1 LTLQY
6 LALERWSRIE
16 SPVHR
21 LDARVKI
28 VTTLAIL
35 LSVSFTRPHEVVLL
49 TAYFL
54 ILCASCL
61 LARLPWWKV
70 LARGLIVLP
79 FVAGVA
85 ILNLAGGD
93 PLRAWAILARGYL
106 SAVAVLLLLATTT
119 FPKLLRGFESL
130 GVPRF
135 FGMILHF
142 IYRYLFILFEQ
153 AHNMRRASRCR
164 APRGRRQPLFQAAAG
179 AIAVLFARSYGRA
192 ERIHQAMLA
201 RGFQGHF
208 ELLETPRVGPRDWV
222 FLATSLAILA
232 LLQATH

>member
-1 LTLQY
+1 LHH
-6 LALERWSRIE
+6 LALERWSRLD
-16 SPVHR
+16 SPLHR
-21 LDARVKI
+21 LDARAKI
-28 VTTLAIL
+28 IITLGVL
-35 LSVSFTRPHEVVLL
+35 LSVSFTRPHEIALF
-49 TAYFL
+49 AIYFL
-54 ILCASCL
+54 LLCTASL

-79 FVAGVA
+79 FVAGVV

-93 PLRAWAILARGYL
+93 PIRAWAVLARGYL

-119 FPKLLRGFESL
+119 FPKLLRGLESL

-142 IYRYLFILFEQ
+142 VYRYLFLLVEQ

-164 APRGRRQPLFQAAAG
+164 APQRRRRPLLEAAAG
-179 AIAVLFARSYGRA
+179 AVAVLFARSYGRA

-208 ELLETPRVGPRDWV
+208 EPLETPSVGLRDWV
-222 FLATSLAILA
+222 ILGAALGFLALVQ
-232 LLQATH
+232 LLR

>member
-1 LTLQY
+1 MHH
-6 LALERWSRIE
+6 LALERWSRLDG
-16 SPVHR
+16 PLHR

-28 VTTLAIL
+28 VVTLAVL
-35 LSVSFTRPHEVVLL
+35 LSISLTGPHQVVLFP
-49 TAYFL
+49 AYFL
-54 ILCASCL
+54 LLCSACL
-61 LARLPWWKV
+61 FARLPWWKV

-79 FVAGVA
+79 FVAGVV

-93 PLRAWAILARGYL
+93 PVRAWAVLARGYL

-142 IYRYLFILFEQ
+142 VYRYLFVLFEQ
-153 AHNMRRASRCR
+153 AHNMRCASRCR
-164 APRGRRQPLFQAAAG
+164 APKGRRRPLFEAAAG
-179 AIAVLFARSYGRA
+179 AVAVLFARSYGRA

-208 ELLETPRVGPRDWV
+208 ELLEAPRAGLRDWA
-222 FLATSLAILA
+222 FLVLSLGFLA
-232 LLQATH
+232 LLQTAR

>member
-1 LTLQY
+1 LHH
-6 LALERWSRIE
+6 LALERWSRLDG
-16 SPVHR
+16 PLHR
-21 LDARVKI
+21 LDSRVKI
-28 VTTLAIL
+28 AVTLAVL
-35 LSVSFTRPHEVVLL
+35 LSVNLTRPHEVVLF

-54 ILCASCL
+54 VLCTACL
-61 LARLPWWKV
+61 FARLPWWKV

-79 FVAGVA
+79 FVAGVV

-93 PLRAWAILARGYL
+93 PVRAWAVLARGYL
-106 SAVAVLLLLATTT
+106 SAVAVLLLLGTTP

-130 GVPRF
+130 GMPRF

-142 IYRYLFILFEQ
+142 IYRYLFVLFEQ

-164 APRGRRQPLFQAAAG
+164 APQGRRQPLFAAAAG
-179 AIAVLFARSYGRA
+179 AVAVLFARSYGRA

-208 ELLETPRVGPRDWV
+208 ELLETPQTGVRDWA
-222 FLATSLAILA
+222 FLLVSLGLLA
-232 LLQATH
+232 LLQTLR

>member
-1 LTLQY
+1 LHH
-6 LALERWSRIE
+6 LALERWSRLD
-16 SPVHR
+16 SPLHR
-21 LDARVKI
+21 LDARAKI
-28 VTTLAIL
+28 VITLAVL
-35 LSVSFTRPHEVVLL
+35 LSVSFTRPHEIALF
-49 TAYFL
+49 AIYFL
-54 ILCASCL
+54 LLCTASL

-79 FVAGVA
+79 FVAGVV

-93 PLRAWAILARGYL
+93 PIRAWAVLARGYL

-142 IYRYLFILFEQ
+142 VYRYLFVLFEQ

-164 APRGRRQPLFQAAAG
+164 APRRRLRRRPLFDAAAG
-179 AIAVLFARSYGRA
+179 AVAVLFARSYGRA

-201 RGFQGHF
+201 RGFQEHF
-208 ELLETPRVGPRDWV
+208 ELLETPSVGPRDWTILGAALG
-222 FLATSLAILA
+222 FLA
-232 LLQATH
+232 LLQFLR

>member
-1 LTLQY
+1 LHH
-6 LALERWSRIE
+6 LALEHWSRLDG
-16 SPVHR
+16 PLHR

-28 VTTLAIL
+28 IITLAVL
-35 LSVSFTRPHEVVLL
+35 LSVSLTRPHEVVLL
-49 TAYFL
+49 TSYFL
-54 ILCASCL
+54 LLCTACL

-79 FVAGVA
+79 FVAGVVV
-85 ILNLAGGD
+85 LNLAGGD
-93 PLRAWAILARGYL
+93 PLRAWAVLARGYL
-106 SAVAVLLLLATTT
+106 SAVAVLLLLATTP

-142 IYRYLFILFEQ
+142 VYRYLFVLFEQ
-153 AHNMRRASRCR
+153 AHSIRRASRCR
-164 APRGRRQPLFQAAAG
+164 APQGRRRPLFEAAAG
-179 AIAVLFARSYGRA
+179 AVAVLFARSYGRA

-208 ELLETPRVGPRDWV
+208 ELLEAPRAAARDWA
-222 FLATSLAILA
+222 FLLAALGFLA
-232 LLQATH
+232 LLQTLR

>member
-1 LTLQY
+1 MTSHH
-6 LALERWSRIE
+6 LALERWSRFD

-28 VTTLAIL
+28 ITTLAVL
-35 LSVSFTRPHEVVLL
+35 LSVSFTLPHEIVLL
-49 TAYFL
+49 MAYFL
-54 ILCASCL
+54 VLCACCL

-106 SAVAVLLLLATTT
+106 SAVAVLLLLGTTP

-142 IYRYLFILFEQ
+142 VYRYLFVLFEQ
-153 AHNMRRASRCR
+153 AHNIRQARRCR

-179 AIAVLFARSYGRA
+179 AVAVLFARSYGRA

-208 ELLETPRVGPRDWV
+208 ELLEAPRIETRDWV
-222 FLATSLAILA
+222 FLAASLAVLA
-232 LLQATH
+232 LLQTAR

>member
-1 LTLQY
+1 LHH
-6 LALERWSRIE
+6 LALERWSRLD
-16 SPVHR
+16 SPLHR
-21 LDARVKI
+21 LDARVK
-28 VTTLAIL
+28 VVVALAVL
-35 LSVSFTRPHEVVLL
+35 LSINLTRPHDVALF

-54 ILCASCL
+54 VLCAACL
-61 LARLPWWKV
+61 FARLPWWKV

-79 FVAGVA
+79 FVAGVV

-93 PLRAWAILARGYL
+93 PVRAWAVLARGYL
-106 SAVAVLLLLATTT
+106 SAVTVLLLLATTP
-119 FPKLLRGFESL
+119 FPKLLRGLESL

-142 IYRYLFILFEQ
+142 VYRYLFVLFEQ

-164 APRGRRQPLFQAAAG
+164 AANGRRRPLFEAAAG

-192 ERIHQAMLA
+192 ERIHHAMLA

-208 ELLETPRVGPRDWV
+208 ELLQAPQTGLRDWAFLLLSLV
-222 FLATSLAILA
+222 FLA
-232 LLQATH
+232 LLQTAH

>member
-1 LTLQY
+1 
-6 LALERWSRIE
+6 
-16 SPVHR
+16 
-21 LDARVKI
+21 VKI
-28 VTTLAIL
+28 LITLGVL
-35 LSVSFTRPHEVVLL
+35 LSVNLTRPHEVVLF
-49 TAYFL
+49 TAHFL
-54 ILCASCL
+54 LLCAVCL
-61 LARLPWWKV
+61 FARLPWWNV

-79 FVAGVA
+79 FVGGVV

-93 PLRAWAILARGYL
+93 PVRAWAVLARGYL
-106 SAVAVLLLLATTT
+106 SAVTVLLLLATTP
-119 FPKLLRGFESL
+119 FPKLLRGLESL

-142 IYRYLFILFEQ
+142 VYRYLFVLFEQ

-164 APRGRRQPLFQAAAG
+164 APKGRRRPLFEAAAG

-208 ELLETPRVGPRDWV
+208 ELLQAPQAGLRDWG
-222 FLATSLAILA
+222 FLLVSVGLLA
-232 LLQATH
+232 LLRIVR